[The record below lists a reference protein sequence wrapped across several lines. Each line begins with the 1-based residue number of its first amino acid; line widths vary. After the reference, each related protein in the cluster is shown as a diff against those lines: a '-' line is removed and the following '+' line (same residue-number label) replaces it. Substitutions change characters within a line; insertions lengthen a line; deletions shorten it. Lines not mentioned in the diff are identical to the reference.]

1 MEKRSIAFI
10 LLCVWTAAMSVGAM
24 HERSIANV
32 QKQRAIASQNKL
44 NQANKKS
51 VSLINETSKGIIYLS
66 PKGKTTQQD
75 VSAVQIEQIL
85 DKTFNYDSPE
95 AFKQQA
101 QFVKPRVTGEF
112 YDYWFKTGIEHNY
125 QYMKTEAQGRSYKRF
140 MYKPEVTRFSDTEY
154 LAIVRTGVLIDTTNK
169 ASIQPSVLY
178 LNFNK
183 EKSGIWNVSRIK
195 GVTTVDDPNDP
206 TDQTVDN
213 DY

>member
-10 LLCVWTAAMSVGAM
+10 LLCTWTAVMSAGAM
-24 HERSIANV
+24 HERSIANA
-32 QKQRAIASQNKL
+32 QKQQAIVSQNKL
-44 NQANKKS
+44 DQASKKS
-51 VSLINETSKGIIYLS
+51 VSLINETSKGVIYLS

-75 VSAVQIEQIL
+75 ANAQEISQIL
-85 DKTFNYDSPE
+85 DKTFNYKSPE
-95 AFKQQA
+95 AFKSQA

-112 YDYWFKTGIEHNY
+112 YNYWFKTGIEHNY
-125 QYMKTEAQGRSYKRF
+125 QYMKTEAQGRPYRRF
-140 MYKPEVTRFSDTEY
+140 MYKPEITRFSDTEY
-154 LAIVRTGVLIDTTNK
+154 LAIVRTGVLIDTTNQ

-195 GVTTVDDPNDP
+195 GVTSVDDPNDP